1 MISQKGERLMKLG
14 DFTFMRELFAGNRY
28 SVHHSVNEREAV
40 DSIQPVYILQTFDKK
55 WYHSMNFFK
64 GRKRTREEILE
75 QQRLRKRQVYAEI
88 KKDPERYAEQKEKE
102 RLKYLKKK
110 EQKKVKLISDM
121 TPEEKKEQRKRWR
134 ERSVR
139 AYRRRKT
146 TSQ

>member
-1 MISQKGERLMKLG
+1 
-14 DFTFMRELFAGNRY
+14 
-28 SVHHSVNEREAV
+28 
-40 DSIQPVYILQTFDKK
+40 
-55 WYHSMNFFK
+55 MNFFK